1 MTIQTL
7 PRPDR
12 RPPAAVGPGSASSTL
27 RQSTIGILGL
37 GPLGL
42 QLARTLASLGTHRL
56 VLDDAAT
63 VTHDDVRVGGYR
75 LGDVGR
81 PRPVSAA
88 RVLADS
94 LLTSTAVS
102 PGVLDGHDPGSLA
115 AAVIVTHERIDPACT
130 WRLVAQGVP
139 HLLVTWGNG
148 WLEVGPEVVPGR
160 TTCLRCVDLHRADE
174 LAAPARGRH
183 VGSGAEDPVLAVAGA
198 ALAAARTLE
207 LLAPGPSTRGLARTT
222 TLALPDLTPAI
233 EYWPVHPACGCA

>member
-1 MTIQTL
+1 MAAHG
-7 PRPDR
+7 
-12 RPPAAVGPGSASSTL
+12 AAVAALRSSTV
-27 RQSTIGILGL
+27 GVLGL

-42 QLARTLASLGTHRL
+42 QLARTLASLGAHRL
-56 VLDDAAT
+56 VLDDAAS
-63 VTHDDVRVGGYR
+63 VAHDDVGIGGYR

-88 RVLADS
+88 GVLADS

-102 PGVLDGHDPGSLA
+102 PGVLDGHDPGTLA
-115 AAVIVTHERIDPACT
+115 AAVIVTHEHIDPACT

-148 WLEVGPEVVPGR
+148 RLEVGPGVVPGR
-160 TTCLRCVDLHRADE
+160 TACLRCVDLHRADDHVP
-174 LAAPARGRH
+174 PARGRH
-183 VGSGAEDPVLAVAGA
+183 VGNGAEDPVLAVTGAG
-198 ALAAARTLE
+198 LAAARTLE

-222 TLALPDLTPAI
+222 TLTLPDLTPTV